1 MSKSIKNIEEVKIP
15 KEYELV
21 FAKEL
26 KDIKALGIY
35 LKHKKS
41 GARLAII
48 SNEDENKVF
57 SIGFRT
63 PPEDSTGVAH
73 IVEHTVL
80 CGSKKYPSKDPFIEL
95 AKGSLNTFLNAMTYP
110 DKTIYPVA
118 SCNDKDFK
126 NLMSVYL
133 DAVFYPNLYTNR
145 AIFEQEGWHY
155 ELDEETGELKINGV
169 VYNEMKGAFSSPDE
183 VEDLRVREALY
194 PDSPYGI
201 ESGGDPEVI
210 PELTYENYVAFHKR
224 FYHPSNSY
232 IILHGNFDIEERLDF
247 LDKEYLSDFDKIDP
261 KSDIPLQK
269 PVSKDFTDSY
279 SIAES
284 EDTKEKTFLSYNV
297 VTGVATDTFTIGA
310 LQLLRFVLMD
320 APGAPVK
327 KALIEAGIGKEI
339 SSSLSMHMF
348 QPNFSI
354 HATGTEADRK
364 NEFVKIIEDTL
375 KKIVAEGVDE
385 KKLTSAINYSEFKY
399 REQDAGR
406 YPAGL
411 LMGINMY
418 TTWLYDDN
426 MVFDLAD
433 VGQNFDLLRAK
444 IGTGY
449 FEDLIK
455 TYLLEN
461 EHKVVFTLVPEKN
474 KNEKFE
480 KELKEKLAK
489 YKASLSEED
498 IALLKERA
506 EKLRAFQ
513 EEPSSEED
521 MEKLP
526 TLERSDI
533 SPDIKPLKNIEKEL
547 LNSPVIWH
555 EVNTNKIMYL
565 RLNFDISDMS
575 AEELQYFGILSDILG
590 LIDTEKRGYSD
601 YVSETLMYTGGIHTN
616 IEVYTNNADKN
627 KVLLNYSVSFKSLVS
642 QADKGLPLILE
653 MLYSSKINKES
664 DKRIVEI
671 LRENLSG
678 MEMDFETSGDR
689 MSALIAKS
697 HFSVD
702 ARMGERLSGLSYYKF
717 VKNLAEN
724 FESEKEELYKKLNSL
739 INKYFVKERLIISL
753 TVDEESYDE
762 AVDKLEEIVK
772 EIPNGD
778 KTGESLLCEKIKL
791 EIDEI
796 KASKKSGLLAK
807 GYTASGQVQYV
818 SRAGNFVDAG
828 LPYTGVL
835 NVLNV
840 LLSYEYLW
848 VNVRVKGG
856 AYGCYS
862 KFNRNGDSSF
872 SSYRDPKLMETNE
885 VYENMVRYLEN
896 FEADEKEV
904 TKFVIGA
911 VGSADIPLT
920 PFADGERSFNAYMSE
935 INESYIKK
943 SRNEMINTTA
953 ADLREMAKYVKAV
966 LDEKIMVVVGSEA
979 KIKENADKFDE
990 VSSLLS

>member
-1 MSKSIKNIEEVKIP
+1 MSRSIKSIGEVELP

-21 FAKEL
+21 FTKEL

-41 GARLAII
+41 GARLALI

-80 CGSKKYPSKDPFIEL
+80 CGSKKYPSKDPFIEM

-155 ELDEETGELKINGV
+155 ELDEETEELIINGV

-183 VEDLRVREALY
+183 VENLRVREALY

-232 IILHGNFDIEERLDF
+232 IILHGNFDIEERLNF
-247 LDKEYLSDFDKIDP
+247 LDKEYLSNFEKIDP
-261 KSDIPLQK
+261 KSEISLQK
-269 PVSKDFTDSY
+269 PVGVDFTDSY
-279 SIAES
+279 SVAES
-284 EDTKEKTFLSYNV
+284 EDMKEKTFLSYNV
-297 VTGVATDTFTIGA
+297 VTGVTTDIFTIGA

-339 SSSLSMHMF
+339 SSSLSIHML
-348 QPNFSI
+348 QPTFSI

-364 NEFVKIIEDTL
+364 DEFVKIIEDTL
-375 KKIVAEGVDE
+375 KKIVEEGVDE
-385 KKLTSAINYSEFKY
+385 KKLTAAINYAEFKY
-399 REQDAGR
+399 REQDSGR
-406 YPAGL
+406 FPAGL
-411 LMGINMY
+411 ITGISLY
-418 TTWLYDDN
+418 TSWLYDDN
-426 MVFDLAD
+426 LVFENAD
-433 VGQNFDLLRAK
+433 AGKNFDLLREK
-444 IGTGY
+444 TGTGY
-449 FEDLIK
+449 FEELIK
-455 TYLLEN
+455 KYLLEN
-461 EHKVVFTLVPEKN
+461 EHKAIFTLVPEKN
-474 KNEKFE
+474 KNERIEE
-480 KELKEKLAK
+480 KLKDKLAK
-489 YKASLSEED
+489 YKASLSEDD
-498 IALLKERA
+498 INVLKERE

-513 EEPSSEED
+513 EEPSSKED
-521 MEKLP
+521 IDKLP
-526 TLERSDI
+526 SLERSDI
-533 SPDIKPLKNIEKEL
+533 SSKVKPFKNIEKEL
-547 LNSPVIWH
+547 LGSPLIWH
-555 EVNTNKIMYL
+555 KINTNGIMYL
-565 RLNFDISDMS
+565 RLNFDISDMKPD
-575 AEELQYFGILSDILG
+575 ELQYFGLLTDLLG
-590 LIDTEKRGYSD
+590 LIDTDKRGYSD
-601 YVSETLMYTGGIHTN
+601 YVSETLMYTGGINTN
-616 IEVYTNNADKN
+616 IEIYTDKTDKN
-627 KVLLNYSVSFKSLVS
+627 KVLIHYSASYKSLVS

-653 MLYSSKINKES
+653 ILFESKIGSES

-671 LRENLSG
+671 LRENISG

-697 HFSVD
+697 HFSVNG
-702 ARMGERLSGLSYYKF
+702 RIGETLSGLSHYKF
-717 VKNLAEN
+717 VKNLSEN
-724 FESEKEELYKKLNSL
+724 FETEKNNLYNKLNAL
-739 INKYFVKERLIISL
+739 IKKYFVKERAIVSL
-753 TVDEESYDE
+753 TADEEIYDK
-762 AVDKLEEIVK
+762 AAK
-772 EIPNGD
+772 ELGNIIKELPNG
-778 KTGESLLCEKIKL
+778 KKAGKELLCNKIKI
-791 EIDEI
+791 EIDEL
-796 KASKKSGLLAK
+796 KSKKKEGLLAK

-818 SRAGNFVDAG
+818 TRAGNFIDAG

-848 VNVRVKGG
+848 INVRVKGG

-862 KFNRNGDSSF
+862 KFDRNGDAAF

-885 VYENMVRYLEN
+885 VYEKMVEYLTN
-896 FEADEKEV
+896 FDASEKDV

-911 VGSADIPLT
+911 IGSADIPLT
-920 PFADGERSFNAYMSE
+920 PFMDGERSFNTY
-935 INESYIKK
+935 INGITEEDIKK
-943 SRNEMINTTA
+943 IRVEVINTTA
-953 ADLREMAKYVKAV
+953 DDLRNMAKYVRAV
-966 LDEKIMVVVGSEA
+966 LDEGVMIAVGSET

-990 VSSLLS
+990 ITSLLG

>member
-1 MSKSIKNIEEVKIP
+1 
-15 KEYELV
+15 
-21 FAKEL
+21 
-26 KDIKALGIY
+26 
-35 LKHKKS
+35 
-41 GARLAII
+41 
-48 SNEDENKVF
+48 
-57 SIGFRT
+57 
-63 PPEDSTGVAH
+63 
-73 IVEHTVL
+73 
-80 CGSKKYPSKDPFIEL
+80 
-95 AKGSLNTFLNAMTYP
+95 
-110 DKTIYPVA
+110 
-118 SCNDKDFK
+118 
-126 NLMSVYL
+126 
-133 DAVFYPNLYTNR
+133 
-145 AIFEQEGWHY
+145 
-155 ELDEETGELKINGV
+155 
-169 VYNEMKGAFSSPDE
+169 MKGAFSSPDE

-297 VTGVATDTFTIGA
+297 VTGVATDTLTIGA

-339 SSSLSMHMF
+339 SSSLSIHMF

-354 HATGTEADRK
+354 HATGTEAERK
-364 NEFVKIIEDTL
+364 DEFVQIIEDTL
-375 KKIVAEGVDE
+375 KQIVAEGVDE

-461 EHKVVFTLVPEKN
+461 EHKVVFALVPEKN
-474 KNEKFE
+474 KNDKFE

-498 IALLKERA
+498 IALLKERT

-513 EEPSSEED
+513 EEPSSVED

-555 EVNTNKIMYL
+555 KVNTNKIMYL

-575 AEELQYFGILSDILG
+575 AEELQYFGILQRHLLYYFLLLRLLPISVHANPLLTYIL
-590 LIDTEKRGYSD
+590 
-601 YVSETLMYTGGIHTN
+601 
-616 IEVYTNNADKN
+616 
-627 KVLLNYSVSFKSLVS
+627 
-642 QADKGLPLILE
+642 
-653 MLYSSKINKES
+653 
-664 DKRIVEI
+664 
-671 LRENLSG
+671 
-678 MEMDFETSGDR
+678 
-689 MSALIAKS
+689 
-697 HFSVD
+697 
-702 ARMGERLSGLSYYKF
+702 
-717 VKNLAEN
+717 
-724 FESEKEELYKKLNSL
+724 
-739 INKYFVKERLIISL
+739 
-753 TVDEESYDE
+753 
-762 AVDKLEEIVK
+762 
-772 EIPNGD
+772 
-778 KTGESLLCEKIKL
+778 
-791 EIDEI
+791 
-796 KASKKSGLLAK
+796 
-807 GYTASGQVQYV
+807 
-818 SRAGNFVDAG
+818 
-828 LPYTGVL
+828 
-835 NVLNV
+835 
-840 LLSYEYLW
+840 
-848 VNVRVKGG
+848 
-856 AYGCYS
+856 
-862 KFNRNGDSSF
+862 
-872 SSYRDPKLMETNE
+872 
-885 VYENMVRYLEN
+885 
-896 FEADEKEV
+896 
-904 TKFVIGA
+904 
-911 VGSADIPLT
+911 
-920 PFADGERSFNAYMSE
+920 
-935 INESYIKK
+935 
-943 SRNEMINTTA
+943 
-953 ADLREMAKYVKAV
+953 
-966 LDEKIMVVVGSEA
+966 
-979 KIKENADKFDE
+979 
-990 VSSLLS
+990 

>member
-1 MSKSIKNIEEVKIP
+1 MSRSIKNIEEVAIP
-15 KEYELV
+15 KEYELI
-21 FAKEL
+21 FTKEL

-41 GARLAII
+41 GARLALI

-57 SIGFRT
+57 CIGFRT

-80 CGSKKYPSKDPFIEL
+80 CGSKKYPSKDPFIEM

-155 ELDEETGELKINGV
+155 ELDKETGELKINGV

-183 VEDLRVREALY
+183 VEDLCVREALY

-201 ESGGDPEVI
+201 ESGGDPKVI

-232 IILHGNFDIEERLDF
+232 IILHGNFDIEERLNF

-261 KSDIPLQK
+261 KSEIVIQK
-269 PVSKDFTDSY
+269 PVNKDFTDSY
-279 SIAES
+279 SVAES
-284 EDTKEKTFLSYNV
+284 EETNEKTFLSYNIVTGTATDV
-297 VTGVATDTFTIGA
+297 VTMGA

-327 KALIEAGIGKEI
+327 KALIEAGIGKDI
-339 SSSLSMHMF
+339 SSSLSVHML
-348 QPNFSI
+348 QPVFSI

-364 NEFVKIIEDTL
+364 EEFVKIIEDTL
-375 KKIVAEGVDE
+375 KKIVNEGIDE
-385 KKLTSAINYSEFKY
+385 KKLTAAINYGEFKY
-399 REQDAGR
+399 REQDSGR
-406 YPAGL
+406 YPTGL
-411 LMGINMY
+411 IMGINMY

-426 MVFDLAD
+426 LVFEQAD
-433 VGQNFDLLRAK
+433 AGKNFDLLRSK

-449 FEDLIK
+449 FEELIEH
-455 TYLLEN
+455 YLLEN
-461 EHKVVFTLVPEKN
+461 EHKAILTLVPEKN
-474 KNEKFE
+474 KNERFE
-480 KELKEKLAK
+480 EELKERLEK
-489 YKASLSEED
+489 YKATLSEED
-498 IALLKERA
+498 INLLKER
-506 EKLRAFQ
+506 EVKLRAFQ
-513 EEPSSEED
+513 EEPSSAED

-526 TLERSDI
+526 SLERSDI
-533 SPDIKPLKNIEKEL
+533 SKEIKPLKNIEKNL
-547 LNSPVIWH
+547 LGSPLIWH
-555 EVNTNKIMYL
+555 KINTNGIMYL
-565 RLNFDISDMS
+565 RLNFDISDMQ

-590 LIDTEKRGYSD
+590 LIDTEKRDYSD

-616 IEVYTNNADKN
+616 IEVYINKADKN
-627 KVLLNYSVSFKSLVS
+627 KVLMNYSLNYKSLIS
-642 QADKGLPLILE
+642 QSDKGLPLILE
-653 MLYSSKINKES
+653 MLYSSKINGGS
-664 DKRIVEI
+664 DNRIVEI
-671 LRENLSG
+671 LRENISG
-678 MEMDFETSGDR
+678 MEMNFEMGGDR
-689 MSALIAKS
+689 MSALLSKS
-697 HFSVD
+697 HFSVNN
-702 ARMGERLSGLSYYKF
+702 RIGEKLSGLSYYKF

-724 FESEKEELYKKLNSL
+724 FETEKENLYNRLNELIK
-739 INKYFVKERLIISL
+739 KYFVKERLIISL
-753 TVDEESYDE
+753 TTDEEIYDN
-762 AVDKLEEIVK
+762 AVNELEYIVK
-772 EIPNGD
+772 KLPNGE
-778 KTGESLLCEKIKL
+778 KAGKNLLCEKMCL
-791 EIDEI
+791 EIADFR
-796 KASKKSGLLAK
+796 AGKKKGLIAK

-818 SRAGNFVDAG
+818 TRAGNFIDAG

-835 NVLNV
+835 NVVNV

-862 KFNRNGDSSF
+862 KFDRNGDSNF
-872 SSYRDPKLMETNE
+872 SSYRDPKLTETNE
-885 VYENMVRYLEN
+885 VYEKIPEYLEK

-935 INESYIKK
+935 LTEADIKK

-953 ADLREMAKYVKAV
+953 DDLRAMAKYMRAI

>member
-1 MSKSIKNIEEVKIP
+1 MSRSIKNIEEVAIP
-15 KEYELV
+15 KEYELI
-21 FAKEL
+21 FTKEL

-41 GARLAII
+41 GARLALI

-57 SIGFRT
+57 CIGFRT

-80 CGSKKYPSKDPFIEL
+80 CGSKKYPSKDPFIEM

-126 NLMSVYL
+126 NLMNVYL

-155 ELDEETGELKINGV
+155 ELDKETGELKINGV
-169 VYNEMKGAFSSPDE
+169 VYNEMKGVFSSPDE
-183 VEDLRVREALY
+183 VEDLCVREALY

-201 ESGGDPEVI
+201 ESGGDPKVI

-232 IILHGNFDIEERLDF
+232 IILHGNFDIEERLNF

-261 KSDIPLQK
+261 KSEIVIQK
-269 PVSKDFTDSY
+269 PVNKDFTDSY
-279 SIAES
+279 SVAES
-284 EDTKEKTFLSYNV
+284 EETNEKTFLSYNIVTGTATDV
-297 VTGVATDTFTIGA
+297 VTMGA

-327 KALIEAGIGKEI
+327 KALIEAGIGKDI
-339 SSSLSMHMF
+339 SSSLSVHLL
-348 QPNFSI
+348 QPVFSI

-364 NEFVKIIEDTL
+364 EEFVKIIEDTL
-375 KKIVAEGVDE
+375 KKIVNEGIDE
-385 KKLTSAINYSEFKY
+385 KKLTAAINYGEFKY
-399 REQDAGR
+399 REQDSGR
-406 YPAGL
+406 YPTGL
-411 LMGINMY
+411 IMGINMY

-426 MVFDLAD
+426 LVFEQAD
-433 VGQNFDLLRAK
+433 AGKNFDLLRSK

-449 FEDLIK
+449 FEELIEH
-455 TYLLEN
+455 YLLEN
-461 EHKVVFTLVPEKN
+461 EHKAILTLIPEKN
-474 KNEKFE
+474 KNERFE
-480 KELKEKLAK
+480 EELKERLEK
-489 YKASLSEED
+489 YKATLSEED
-498 IALLKERA
+498 INLLKER
-506 EKLRAFQ
+506 EVKLRAFQ
-513 EEPSSEED
+513 EEPSSAED

-526 TLERSDI
+526 SLERSDI
-533 SPDIKPLKNIEKEL
+533 SKEIKPLKNIEKNL
-547 LNSPVIWH
+547 LGSPLIWH
-555 EVNTNKIMYL
+555 KINTNGIMYL
-565 RLNFDISDMS
+565 RLNFDISDMQ

-590 LIDTEKRGYSD
+590 LIDTEKRDYSD

-616 IEVYTNNADKN
+616 IEVYINKVDKN
-627 KVLLNYSVSFKSLVS
+627 KVLMNYSLNYKSLIS
-642 QADKGLPLILE
+642 QSDKGLPLILE
-653 MLYSSKINKES
+653 MLYSSKINGGS
-664 DKRIVEI
+664 DNRIVEI
-671 LRENLSG
+671 LRENISG
-678 MEMDFETSGDR
+678 MEMNFEMGGDR
-689 MSALIAKS
+689 MSALLSKS
-697 HFSVD
+697 HFSVNN
-702 ARMGERLSGLSYYKF
+702 RIGEKLSGLSYYKF

-724 FESEKEELYKKLNSL
+724 FETEKENLYNKLNEL
-739 INKYFVKERLIISL
+739 IKKYFVKERLIISL
-753 TVDEESYDE
+753 TTDEEIYDN
-762 AVDKLEEIVK
+762 AVNELEYIVK
-772 EIPNGD
+772 KLPNGE
-778 KTGESLLCEKIKL
+778 KAGKNLLCEKMCL
-791 EIDEI
+791 EIADFR
-796 KASKKSGLLAK
+796 AGKKKGLIAK

-818 SRAGNFVDAG
+818 TRAGNFIDAG

-835 NVLNV
+835 NVVNV

-862 KFNRNGDSSF
+862 KFDRNGDSNF
-872 SSYRDPKLMETNE
+872 SSYRDPKLTETNE
-885 VYENMVRYLEN
+885 VYEKIPEYLEK

-935 INESYIKK
+935 LTEADIKK

-953 ADLREMAKYVKAV
+953 DDLRAMAKYMRAI

>member
-1 MSKSIKNIEEVKIP
+1 MSRSIKNIEEVAIP
-15 KEYELV
+15 KEYELI
-21 FAKEL
+21 FTKEL

-41 GARLAII
+41 GARLALIY
-48 SNEDENKVF
+48 NEDENKVF
-57 SIGFRT
+57 CIGFRT

-80 CGSKKYPSKDPFIEL
+80 CGSKKYPSKDPFIEM

-155 ELDEETGELKINGV
+155 ELDKETGELKINGV

-183 VEDLRVREALY
+183 VEDLCVREALY

-201 ESGGDPEVI
+201 ESGGDPKVI

-232 IILHGNFDIEERLDF
+232 IILHGNFDIEERLNF

-261 KSDIPLQK
+261 KSEIVIQK
-269 PVSKDFTDSY
+269 PVNKDFTDSY
-279 SIAES
+279 SVAES
-284 EDTKEKTFLSYNV
+284 EETNEKTFLSYNIVTGTATDV
-297 VTGVATDTFTIGA
+297 VTMGA

-327 KALIEAGIGKEI
+327 KALIEAGIGKDI
-339 SSSLSMHMF
+339 SSSLSIHML
-348 QPNFSI
+348 QPVFSI

-364 NEFVKIIEDTL
+364 EEFVKIIEDTL
-375 KKIVAEGVDE
+375 KKIVNEGIDE
-385 KKLTSAINYSEFKY
+385 KKLTAAINYGEFKY
-399 REQDAGR
+399 REQDSGR
-406 YPAGL
+406 YPTGL
-411 LMGINMY
+411 IMGINMY

-426 MVFDLAD
+426 LVFEQAD
-433 VGQNFDLLRAK
+433 AGKNFDLLRSK

-449 FEDLIK
+449 FEELIK
-455 TYLLEN
+455 HYLLEN
-461 EHKVVFTLVPEKN
+461 EHKAILTLVPEKN
-474 KNEKFE
+474 KNERFE
-480 KELKEKLAK
+480 EELKERLEK
-489 YKASLSEED
+489 YKATLSEED
-498 IALLKERA
+498 INLLKER
-506 EKLRAFQ
+506 EVKLRAFQ
-513 EEPSSEED
+513 EEPSSAED

-526 TLERSDI
+526 SLERSDI
-533 SPDIKPLKNIEKEL
+533 SKEIKPLKNIEKNL
-547 LNSPVIWH
+547 LGSPLIWH
-555 EVNTNKIMYL
+555 KINTNGIMYL
-565 RLNFDISDMS
+565 RLNFDISDMQ

-590 LIDTEKRGYSD
+590 LIDTEKRDYSD

-616 IEVYTNNADKN
+616 IEVYINKADKN
-627 KVLLNYSVSFKSLVS
+627 KVLMNYSLNYKSLIS
-642 QADKGLPLILE
+642 QSDKGLPLILE
-653 MLYSSKINKES
+653 MLYSSKINGGS
-664 DKRIVEI
+664 DNRIVEI
-671 LRENLSG
+671 LRENISG
-678 MEMDFETSGDR
+678 MEMNFEMGGDR
-689 MSALIAKS
+689 MSALLSKS
-697 HFSVD
+697 HFSVNN
-702 ARMGERLSGLSYYKF
+702 RIGEKLSGLSYYKF

-724 FESEKEELYKKLNSL
+724 FETEKENLYNKLNEL
-739 INKYFVKERLIISL
+739 IKKYFVKERLIISL
-753 TVDEESYDE
+753 TTDEEIYDN
-762 AVDKLEEIVK
+762 AVNELEYIVK
-772 EIPNGD
+772 KLPNGE
-778 KTGESLLCEKIKL
+778 KAGKNLLCEKMCL
-791 EIDEI
+791 EIADFR
-796 KASKKSGLLAK
+796 AGKKKGLIAK

-818 SRAGNFVDAG
+818 TRAGNFIDAG

-835 NVLNV
+835 NVVNV

-862 KFNRNGDSSF
+862 KFDRNGDSNF
-872 SSYRDPKLMETNE
+872 SSYRDPKLTETNE
-885 VYENMVRYLEN
+885 VYEKIPEYLEK

-935 INESYIKK
+935 LTEADIKK

-953 ADLREMAKYVKAV
+953 DDLRAMAKYMRAI

>member
-1 MSKSIKNIEEVKIP
+1 MSRSIKNINEVAIP
-15 KEYELV
+15 EQYELIS
-21 FAKEL
+21 AKEL

-35 LKHKKS
+35 LRHKKS
-41 GARLAII
+41 GARLALI

-57 SIGFRT
+57 CIGFKT

-80 CGSKKYPSKDPFIEL
+80 CGSKKYPSKDPFIEM

-133 DAVFYPNLYTNR
+133 DAVFYPNLYTNK

-155 ELDEETGELKINGV
+155 ELDEESGELIINGV

-232 IILHGNFDIEERLDF
+232 IILHGNFDIEERLEF
-247 LDKEYLSDFDKIDP
+247 LDKEYLKDFDKIDP
-261 KSDIPLQK
+261 RSDIPLQK
-269 PVSKDFTDSY
+269 PVGGDLSDSY
-279 SIAES
+279 SLAES
-284 EDTKEKTFLSYNV
+284 EDMKEKTFLSYNV
-297 VTGVATDTFTIGA
+297 VTGVVTDTFTIGA

-327 KALIEAGIGKEI
+327 KALIEAGI
-339 SSSLSMHMF
+339 
-348 QPNFSI
+348 
-354 HATGTEADRK
+354 
-364 NEFVKIIEDTL
+364 
-375 KKIVAEGVDE
+375 DE

-399 REQDAGR
+399 REQDSGR

-411 LMGINMY
+411 ILGINMY
-418 TTWLYDDN
+418 TSWLYDDN
-426 MVFDLAD
+426 LVFELAD
-433 VGQNFDLLRAK
+433 AGKNYDLLRSK

-449 FEDLIK
+449 FEELVRK
-455 TYLLEN
+455 YLLEN
-461 EHKVVFTLVPEKN
+461 EHKLIFTLVPEKN
-474 KNEKFE
+474 KNDRIEE
-480 KELKEKLAK
+480 ELKKKLAK
-489 YKASLSEED
+489 YKESLSEDD
-498 IALLKERA
+498 ITALKKSS

-513 EEPSSEED
+513 EEPSSPED
-521 MEKLP
+521 VAKLP

-533 SPDIKPLKNIEKEL
+533 SPEIKPLKNIEKEIDSHPL
-547 LNSPVIWH
+547 IWH
-555 EVNTNKIMYL
+555 KVNTNGIMYL
-565 RLNFDISDMS
+565 RLNFDISDMQVD
-575 AEELQYFGILSDILG
+575 ELQYFGLLTDLLG
-590 LIDTEKRGYSD
+590 LIDTKKRGYSD
-601 YVSETLMYTGGIHTN
+601 FVSETLMYTGGVHTN
-616 IEVYTNNADKN
+616 IEVYTDKADRN
-627 KVLLNYSVSFKSLVS
+627 KVLTNYSVSFKSLVS
-642 QADKGLPLILE
+642 QAEKGLKLIPE
-653 MLYSSKINKES
+653 MLYESRLDSHS

-671 LRENLSG
+671 LRENISG

-689 MSALIAKS
+689 VSALLAKS
-697 HFSVD
+697 YFSVNG
-702 ARMGERLSGLSYYKF
+702 RIGERLSGLSFYKF
-717 VKNLAEN
+717 IKELAEN
-724 FESEKEELYKKLNSL
+724 FEAKKEELYTKLNSL
-739 INKYFVKERLIISL
+739 IKKYFVKERLIVSL
-753 TVDEESYDE
+753 TVDDENYD
-762 AVDKLEEIVK
+762 ASCDKLTNIVK
-772 EIPNGD
+772 ELPRGEKAGD
-778 KTGESLLCEKIKL
+778 DLLCDNIRH
-791 EIDEI
+791 EIEEF
-796 KASKKSGLLAK
+796 KANRKEGLYAK

-818 SRAGNFVDAG
+818 TRSGNFVEAG

-835 NVLNV
+835 SVLNV

-862 KFNRNGDSSF
+862 KFDRNGDSAF

-885 VYENMVRYLEN
+885 VYESVTEFVAGFN
-896 FEADEKEV
+896 ADEKEV
-904 TKFVIGA
+904 TKYVIGA

-920 PFADGERSFNAYMSE
+920 PFADGERSFNAYMSGITE
-935 INESYIKK
+935 DDIRK
-943 SRNEMINTTA
+943 SRKEMIGTTA
-953 ADLREMAKYVKAV
+953 SDIRDMAKYVKAV
-966 LDEKIMVVVGSEA
+966 LDEKIMVVIGSEA
-979 KIKENADKFDE
+979 KIKENSDKFDE

>member
-1 MSKSIKNIEEVKIP
+1 MSRSIKNIEEVAIP
-15 KEYELV
+15 KEYELI
-21 FAKEL
+21 FTKEL

-41 GARLAII
+41 GARLALI

-57 SIGFRT
+57 CIGFRT

-80 CGSKKYPSKDPFIEL
+80 CGSKKYPSKDPFIEM

-155 ELDEETGELKINGV
+155 ELDKETGELKINGV

-183 VEDLRVREALY
+183 VEDLCVREALY

-201 ESGGDPEVI
+201 ESGGDPKVI

-232 IILHGNFDIEERLDF
+232 IILHGNFDIEERLNF

-261 KSDIPLQK
+261 KSEIVIQK
-269 PVSKDFTDSY
+269 PVNKDFTDSY
-279 SIAES
+279 SVAES
-284 EDTKEKTFLSYNV
+284 EETNEKTFLSYNIVTGTATDV
-297 VTGVATDTFTIGA
+297 VTMGA

-327 KALIEAGIGKEI
+327 KALIEAGIGKDI
-339 SSSLSMHMF
+339 SSSLSVHML
-348 QPNFSI
+348 QPVFSI

-364 NEFVKIIEDTL
+364 EEFVKIIEDTL
-375 KKIVAEGVDE
+375 KKIVNEGIDE
-385 KKLTSAINYSEFKY
+385 KKLTAAINYGEFKY
-399 REQDAGR
+399 REQDSGR
-406 YPAGL
+406 YPTGL
-411 LMGINMY
+411 IMGINMY

-426 MVFDLAD
+426 LVFEQAD
-433 VGQNFDLLRAK
+433 AGKNFDLLRSK

-449 FEDLIK
+449 FEELIEH
-455 TYLLEN
+455 YLLEN
-461 EHKVVFTLVPEKN
+461 EHKAILTLVPEKN
-474 KNEKFE
+474 KNERFE
-480 KELKEKLAK
+480 EELKERLEK
-489 YKASLSEED
+489 YKATLSEED
-498 IALLKERA
+498 INLLKER
-506 EKLRAFQ
+506 EVKLRAFQ
-513 EEPSSEED
+513 EEPSSAED

-526 TLERSDI
+526 SLERSDI
-533 SPDIKPLKNIEKEL
+533 SKEIKPLKNIEKNL
-547 LNSPVIWH
+547 LGSPLIWH
-555 EVNTNKIMYL
+555 KINTNGIMYL
-565 RLNFDISDMS
+565 RLNFDISDMQ

-590 LIDTEKRGYSD
+590 LIDTEKRDYSD

-616 IEVYTNNADKN
+616 IEVYINKADKN
-627 KVLLNYSVSFKSLVS
+627 KVLMNYSLNYKSLIS
-642 QADKGLPLILE
+642 QSDKGLPLILE
-653 MLYSSKINKES
+653 MLYSSKINSGS
-664 DKRIVEI
+664 DNRIVEI
-671 LRENLSG
+671 LRENISG
-678 MEMDFETSGDR
+678 MEMNFEMGGDR
-689 MSALIAKS
+689 MSALLSKS
-697 HFSVD
+697 HFSVNN
-702 ARMGERLSGLSYYKF
+702 RIGEKLSGLSYYKF

-724 FESEKEELYKKLNSL
+724 FETEKENLYNKLNEL
-739 INKYFVKERLIISL
+739 IKKYFVKERLIISL
-753 TVDEESYDE
+753 TTDEEIYDN
-762 AVDKLEEIVK
+762 AVNELEYIVK
-772 EIPNGD
+772 KLPNGE
-778 KTGESLLCEKIKL
+778 KAGKNLLCEKMCL
-791 EIDEI
+791 EIADFR
-796 KASKKSGLLAK
+796 AGKKKGLIAK

-818 SRAGNFVDAG
+818 TRAGNFIDAG

-835 NVLNV
+835 NVVNV

-862 KFNRNGDSSF
+862 KFDRNGDSNF
-872 SSYRDPKLMETNE
+872 SSYRDPKLTETNE
-885 VYENMVRYLEN
+885 VYEKIPEYLEN

-935 INESYIKK
+935 LTEADIKK

-953 ADLREMAKYVKAV
+953 DDLRAMAKYMRAI